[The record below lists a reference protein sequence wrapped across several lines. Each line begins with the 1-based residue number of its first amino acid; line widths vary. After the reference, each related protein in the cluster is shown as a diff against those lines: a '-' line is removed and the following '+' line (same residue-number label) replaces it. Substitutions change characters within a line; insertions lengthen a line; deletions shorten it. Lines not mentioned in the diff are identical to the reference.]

1 MLKEK
6 KKGVERGGKWMETR
20 CGSERKKEIEK
31 KGEVKRKKEESKER
45 RIS

>member
-6 KKGVERGGKWMETR
+6 RKGVERGGKWMETR
-20 CGSERKKEIEK
+20 CGSEREKEIEK
-31 KGEVKRKKEESKER
+31 EREVKREKEESKER